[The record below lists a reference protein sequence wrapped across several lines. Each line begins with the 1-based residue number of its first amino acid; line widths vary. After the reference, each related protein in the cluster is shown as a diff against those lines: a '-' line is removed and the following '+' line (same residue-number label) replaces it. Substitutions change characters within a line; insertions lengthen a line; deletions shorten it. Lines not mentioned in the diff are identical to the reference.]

1 MGQFSGSIKRNLGK
15 RTESRIMM
23 ALVSGPMASGELYAG
38 TRMRRSD
45 YFMEL
50 RCLVDTGAIL
60 REGSGQKGDPYLYRL
75 SRRYRSS
82 LTGRTVIIIGE
93 DPEPRPRVMIIPLD
107 DHSHPW
113 EILLNKRKNM
123 NVPKPTE
130 KVVVSPMKTLPPNP
144 PRPKKQLLIE
154 LEKRKA
160 RPKKDLVKVRRPKPD
175 LIRPGKEPS

>member
-1 MGQFSGSIKRNLGK
+1 MRQFSGSIKRNLGK

-23 ALVSGPMASGELYAG
+23 ALVSGPMASGELHAR

-60 REGSGQKGDPYLYRL
+60 REGSGKNGDPYIYRL

-82 LTGRTVIIIGE
+82 LSGKIVIIIRE

-123 NVPKPTE
+123 NVLQPTE
-130 KVVVSPMKTLPPNP
+130 KVVVSHMKTLPPKP
-144 PRPKKQLLIE
+144 PRKKKELLIE

-160 RPKKDLVKVRRPKPD
+160 RPKKNLVKVRRPKPD
-175 LIRPGKEPS
+175 LTRPRKEPS